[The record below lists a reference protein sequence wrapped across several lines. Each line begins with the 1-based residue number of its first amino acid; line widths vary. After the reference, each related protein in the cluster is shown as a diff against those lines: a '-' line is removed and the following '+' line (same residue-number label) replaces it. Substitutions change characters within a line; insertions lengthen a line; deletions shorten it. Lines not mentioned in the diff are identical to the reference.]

1 MKYRGFVATLAA
13 SIALSGAAGAA
24 SAQSADAD
32 PARRAEWTLYAGQG
46 VDANLTGLPKQVLR
60 GNIKWEP
67 SYFTAV
73 GYAEPVSLP
82 GWVTGS
88 LGSVGISEPT
98 AVVEVMGVQHRGRQT
113 NFEADLAFVLRTGF
127 AHFGPTRVRAG
138 VGLGVSY
145 AFGTPS
151 YEDGPEFDRSR
162 RYRFQNYNAIELEA
176 GLDQVPNTTLVTRV
190 HHRSGLYGLVAP
202 RQVGSNFLTVAV
214 RHRF

>member
-1 MKYRGFVATLAA
+1 MKNRGVVATLVA
-13 SIALSGAAGAA
+13 SFALTGVVGEAR
-24 SAQSADAD
+24 AQSTDAD

-46 VDANLTGLPKQVLR
+46 VDANLTGLPKQVLE
-60 GNIKWEP
+60 GKIKWEP

-73 GYAEPVSLP
+73 GYAKPAALP
-82 GWVTGS
+82 GWLTES
-88 LGSVGISEPT
+88 LGYVGIDQPT
-98 AVVEVMGVQHRGRQT
+98 GVVEVIGVQHRGRQS
-113 NFEADLAFVLRTGF
+113 NFEANMAFVLRTGF
-127 AHFGPTRVRAG
+127 AHFGPARVRAG
-138 VGLGVSY
+138 MGIGVSY
-145 AFGTPS
+145 AFGTPT

-176 GLDQVPNTTLVTRV
+176 GLDQYPDTSLVTRV

>member
-1 MKYRGFVATLAA
+1 MNYRGLVATLAA
-13 SIALSGAAGAA
+13 SFALTGAAGAA
-24 SAQSADAD
+24 WAQSADAD

-46 VDANLTGLPKQVLR
+46 VDANLTSLPKQVL
-60 GNIKWEP
+60 GGKIKWEP

-82 GWVTGS
+82 GWATAG
-88 LGSVGISEPT
+88 LGSVGIKEPT

-127 AHFGPTRVRAG
+127 AHFGPARVRAG
-138 VGLGVSY
+138 VGIGVSY
-145 AFGTPS
+145 AFGNPS

-162 RYRFQNYNAIELEA
+162 RYRFQNYNALELEA
-176 GLDQVPNTTLVTRV
+176 GLDQYPNTSLVTRV